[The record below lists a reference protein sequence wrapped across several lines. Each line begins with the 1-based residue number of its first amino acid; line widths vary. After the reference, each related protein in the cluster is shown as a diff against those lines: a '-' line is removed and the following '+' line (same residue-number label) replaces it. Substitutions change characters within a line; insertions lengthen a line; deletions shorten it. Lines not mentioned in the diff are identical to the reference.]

1 MQTLALAPLRL
12 TVEEYLIEES
22 QADEKSELIE
32 GVLVPM
38 AGASANHNLLTGKLH
53 ARLLLALEDQD
64 YTVLM
69 SDMRLGLPD
78 YATYTYPDIL
88 VVRGEPQFQSP
99 KQTEVLN
106 PCLLVE
112 VLSPSTDRYDKTD
125 KFRLYRSLP
134 SLEEYLLISQ
144 TDYLV
149 QQYTKVD
156 DRRWLLQDWI
166 GLEAIFNLSSL
177 GVEITLQDLYKRVS
191 F

>member
-1 MQTLALAPLRL
+1 MATLLTSPALV
-12 TVEEYLIEES
+12 TVEQYLMQES
-22 QADEKSELIE
+22 QANEKSELIE

-177 GVEITLQDLYKRVS
+177 GVEITLKDLYKRVS

>member
-1 MQTLALAPLRL
+1 MQTLTLAPSCL
-12 TVEEYLIEES
+12 TVKEYLLKES

-38 AGASANHNLLTGKLH
+38 AGASANHNRIVINFS
-53 ARLLLALEDQD
+53 RLLPPEIPGQ
-64 YTVLM
+64 TVDIFI

-78 YATYTYPDIL
+78 YATYTYPDIV

-166 GLEAIFNLSSL
+166 GLEAIFTLSSL
-177 GVEITLQDLYKRVS
+177 GVEIALQDLYKRVS

>member
-1 MQTLALAPLRL
+1 MATLLTSPALL
-12 TVEEYLIEES
+12 TVEQYLMQES
-22 QADEKSELIE
+22 QANEKSELIE

-166 GLEAIFNLSSL
+166 GLEAIFTLSSL
-177 GVEITLQDLYKRVS
+177 GVEIALQDLYKRVS

>member
-1 MQTLALAPLRL
+1 MATLLTSPALL
-12 TVEEYLIEES
+12 TVEQYLMQES
-22 QADEKSELIE
+22 QANEKSELIE

-177 GVEITLQDLYKRVS
+177 GVEITLKDLYKRVS